1 MSVFEKNRT
10 QSNQMMSLEEER
22 LNSIRYHWG
31 TVWEDVT
38 GGGGTHANQMIS
50 LKDRV
55 GGDSIDVAGG
65 GGEGVTGGQMRR
77 EEEYIG

>member
-1 MSVFEKNRT
+1 M
-10 QSNQMMSLEEER
+10 
-22 LNSIRYHWG
+22 
-31 TVWEDVT
+31 WEDVT
-38 GGGGTHANQMIS
+38 GGGGTQPNQMIS

-65 GGEGVTGGQMRR
+65 GGEGVTGGQMTR